1 VPTPSQPARA
11 AIYARVSS
19 EDQSYEMQLTEI
31 REYAARM
38 KWECVEYN
46 EKMSAAKA
54 RPVLARLMQDARLKK
69 IDVVL
74 VYKLDRFGR
83 SVSDI
88 VNNVLILDQHGVRL
102 IAVTQGIDTDQKSPA
117 SRLII
122 HVLAAVAEF
131 ERSLIVE
138 RVRSGMAQAKRTGKH
153 CGRPTRVWSRDV
165 ARKLRAQGLSFR
177 QIAAQ
182 LGESEASIR
191 RGLKTAPKG

>member
-1 VPTPSQPARA
+1 MTTKQLTA

-19 EDQSYEMQLTEI
+19 DDQNYDMQLTEI

-38 KWECVEYN
+38 KWEVVEYT

-88 VNNVLILDQHGVRL
+88 VNNVLILDQHAVRL
-102 IAVTQGIDTDQKSPA
+102 VAVTQGIDTDQKSPA

-153 CGRPTRVWSRDV
+153 CGRPTRVWSRDE
-165 ARKLRAQGLSFR
+165 ARKLQAQGMSYR
-177 QIAAQ
+177 KIAAQ
-182 LGESEASIR
+182 LGQSEGSIR
-191 RGLKTAPKG
+191 RGLKSAG